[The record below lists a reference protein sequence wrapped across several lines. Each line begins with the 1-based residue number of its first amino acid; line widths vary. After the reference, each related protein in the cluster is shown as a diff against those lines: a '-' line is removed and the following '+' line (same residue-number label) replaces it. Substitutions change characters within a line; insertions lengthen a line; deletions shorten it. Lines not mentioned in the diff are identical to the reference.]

1 MRQPAHL
8 IVAFDKHRGNRQRR
22 SFQPSKATFD
32 VILVP
37 IFPHGL
43 LQRQALLWPIAGIG
57 TPAQPR
63 HEVAD
68 GRFIALD
75 RGDLVAH
82 PLAHLL
88 WTGSPTAST
97 PDKLD
102 GLLALSCKGVGEQTH
117 DPMLRQHC
125 LGGTQQRRLGFLQ
138 AVFQVTALCFCI
150 GMGTHHQHAFLPGAS
165 FPDTRPAHFVSL
177 GQHLPPIPPRLPRS
191 SLASAGPSHLPAPVA
206 LNNTAHMPADAH
218 GSPAHSSCSLP
229 QRASLFAPGRP
240 ALDQSS
246 EYTRDHRPVPPT
258 PPPAPAAAP
267 KDRAS
272 PSWP

>member
-1 MRQPAHL
+1 MPAAPPGL
-8 IVAFDKHRGNRQRR
+8 SPGGLPGDGVVFLHRHGNA
-22 SFQPSKATFD
+22 P
-32 VILVP
+32 
-37 IFPHGL
+37 
-43 LQRQALLWPIAGIG
+43 
-57 TPAQPR
+57 PARVLARCVLPR
-63 HEVAD
+63 HTSGSLRILGPAP
-68 GRFIALD
+68 AS
-75 RGDLVAH
+75 H
-82 PLAHLL
+82 PR
-88 WTGSPTAST
+88 TA
-97 PDKLD
+97 P
-102 GLLALSCKGVGEQTH
+102 LSG
-117 DPMLRQHC
+117 
-125 LGGTQQRRLGFLQ
+125 
-138 AVFQVTALCFCI
+138 
-150 GMGTHHQHAFLPGAS
+150 
-165 FPDTRPAHFVSL
+165 
-177 GQHLPPIPPRLPRS
+177 PPLPPRLPRS